1 MKIKNFLRTQ
11 LLWKKTCP
19 NKKKKKNTF
28 DLILCYIHL
37 SMVYVQ
43 ILDYIFMLW
52 CICWVQILIIAREI
66 FVIFFKVFLWIEFQ
80 KFCYDFFVINVF
92 WCLKSLLTWFHFII
106 CTHKLKLKKITKIY
120 SIISFSVSP
129 WCASTFLQNPKFSPK
144 NCDAQ
149 FCQLYHIFLFF
160 TQMSLVTNFPK
171 SQYKLPIHKL
181 LPNVFTLNLKIEC
194 THTEP
199 QQKDTLFSTFTKGP

>member
-19 NKKKKKNTF
+19 NKKKKKNRF

-106 CTHKLKLKKITKIY
+106 CTHKLKCTTIEILKNVAKMYFVT
-120 SIISFSVSP
+120 SFCVP
-129 WCASTFLQNPKFSPK
+129 P
-144 NCDAQ
+144 
-149 FCQLYHIFLFF
+149 
-160 TQMSLVTNFPK
+160 
-171 SQYKLPIHKL
+171 
-181 LPNVFTLNLKIEC
+181 
-194 THTEP
+194 
-199 QQKDTLFSTFTKGP
+199 